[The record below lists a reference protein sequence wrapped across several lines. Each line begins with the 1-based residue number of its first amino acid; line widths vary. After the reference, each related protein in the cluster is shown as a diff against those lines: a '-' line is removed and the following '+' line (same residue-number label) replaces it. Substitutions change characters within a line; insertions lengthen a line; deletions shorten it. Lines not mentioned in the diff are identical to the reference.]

1 MKLKALFAV
10 AVIVLSGCA
19 VVPDAIEVADETQL
33 IGYQQ
38 VAASPDNSRDKIARW
53 GGVIAEIE
61 NLPDATLIELVHYP
75 LRAYG
80 KPLVTDNSTGRFR
93 VYVDGFLDPMVY
105 EKGRSITFT
114 GKVLGTE
121 EGLVGEHNYVFPTLK
136 ADGYHLWRNVQQVDV
151 TSLHVWPYYHHPYGY
166 GWPYG
171 GHYRHRVIIRDG
183 HKRGASSPP
192 ANNSPSRPPRSE
204 GSLNPEK

>member
-1 MKLKALFAV
+1 MNFKAFFGTAV
-10 AVIVLSGCA
+10 LLLSGCA
-19 VVPDAIEVADETQL
+19 VVPDAIQVADEAQL
-33 IGYQQ
+33 INYQQ
-38 VAASPDNSRDKIARW
+38 AAAAPVASQDKTARW

-61 NLPDATLIELVHYP
+61 NLPDATLLEMVHYP

-80 KPLVTDNSTGRFR
+80 KPLVSDESIGRFR

-136 ADGYHLWRNVQQVDV
+136 ADGYHLWRNVQQIDV
-151 TSLHVWPYYHHPYGY
+151 TTLHVWPYYRHHGY

-171 GHYRHRVIIRDG
+171 GYYRHRVILRDG
-183 HKRGASSPP
+183 HKRGTSSAPV
-192 ANNSPSRPPRSE
+192 NDKPSRPPSNE
-204 GSLNPEK
+204 GSLNPVK